1 MTIKKKPFAKTKK
14 DVQLVKDLL
23 YPLLRNEVLE
33 VEFRK
38 VDGKTRKM
46 ECTRDSTY
54 FELHGDLV
62 HPDDADVDISE
73 DVPSHKNPDVCKVWD
88 INKQSWRS
96 FRFDAVISVAVV

>member
-38 VDGKTRKM
+38 VDGKTRKIV
-46 ECTRDSTY
+46 CTRNWENTRVKIPSINFVYTTNHNS
-54 FELHGDLV
+54 LH
-62 HPDDADVDISE
+62 
-73 DVPSHKNPDVCKVWD
+73 HKNPDVCKVWD